1 MNHTG
6 GVGATVTIS
15 ATVVHWATVADPI
28 LHAIATCVAIVAGGL
43 TILWYWKQL
52 RKKD

>member
-6 GVGATVTIS
+6 GVGAAVTVS
-15 ATVVHWATVADPI
+15 AAIVHWVSVADPI
-28 LHAIATCVAIVAGGL
+28 LHAVATIVAIAAGGL
-43 TILWYWKQL
+43 TIAWYWKQL